1 MKETETLIIG
11 QGPAGLSAAI
21 YTARGGI
28 KTMLLG
34 CDPKI
39 AGDYDIDNYFG
50 FHETISGKELIER
63 GVAQAKRFG
72 AEMLCDRVLAIHF
85 DDTGKYIVKTE
96 NDEYRACSVIFA
108 TGVSRKKPD
117 IPGVDKFDG
126 RGISWCVSC
135 DGFFFKGKKVL
146 VAGEGIY
153 AANQAIELTDYT
165 PDVAICTLGKENTIT
180 PEYMK
185 RLRELNIPVI
195 EKSIKE
201 LKGDDTLKGVVFNDG
216 EEVNAA
222 GIFIA
227 LGDASSTDFARS
239 LGIITEGNFIQVDRD
254 MKTNAPGIFAAGDC
268 TGGFLQIAVAVGEG
282 AVAARSAIAYV
293 KEICRGK

>member
-1 MKETETLIIG
+1 MKEAETLIIG

-21 YTARGGI
+21 YTARGGV

-50 FHETISGKELIER
+50 FHETVSGKELIDR
-63 GVAQAKRFG
+63 GVMQAKRFG
-72 AEMLCDRVLAIHF
+72 ADMLCDRVLAIHF

-96 NDEYRACSVIFA
+96 NDEYRTCTVILA

-126 RGISWCVSC
+126 KGISWCVSC
-135 DGFFFKGKKVL
+135 DGFFFRGKKVL

-165 PDVAICTLGKENTIT
+165 PEVAICTLGKESTIT

-201 LKGDDTLKGVVFNDG
+201 LKGDDVLRGVVFNDG
-216 EEVNAA
+216 EELNAE

-293 KEICRGK
+293 KETCRGK